1 MSSNEYLHP
10 KTPVG
15 KIPLKII
22 CYFTLQYSKYR
33 VQQQKKI
40 SRGIFFFFKSV
51 FDEPGN
57 SSLPVMIFIHG
68 GGLIGGNNNYN
79 QYGPQYFME
88 KKVVMVVI
96 NYRLGPFGFLSMGNS
111 DVPGN
116 AGFRDQTL
124 VR

>member
-1 MSSNEYLHP
+1 MDEN
-10 KTPVG
+10 TG
-15 KIPLKII
+15 
-22 CYFTLQYSKYR
+22 YR
-33 VQQQKKI
+33 NRRK
-40 SRGIFFFFKSV
+40 FLEDFFFKSV

-124 VR
+124 VIRYLRDLF